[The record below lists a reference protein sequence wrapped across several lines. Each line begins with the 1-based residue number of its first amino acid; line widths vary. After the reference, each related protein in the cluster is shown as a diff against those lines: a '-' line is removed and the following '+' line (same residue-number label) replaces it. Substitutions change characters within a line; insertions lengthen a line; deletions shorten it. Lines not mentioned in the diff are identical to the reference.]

1 MIERFA
7 EVMVLERERM
17 TLRRL
22 ARVFSFY
29 MGDRIEVGDASAYIF
44 HYART
49 QGYKIPPYP
58 LAGNGEIK
66 QFFADQHVHDIPS
79 WYEKL
84 GVDWEQYERLNQKT
98 IVVVSNAR
106 FKHKA
111 FFLDGL
117 LCKHDKGFYPL
128 EESGVALRLSDEQL
142 EGLLDAIFDFLLKST
157 DGEDAF

>member
-7 EVMVLERERM
+7 QVMMLERERM

-29 MGDRIEVGDASAYIF
+29 MGDRIEVGDASRYIF
-44 HYART
+44 HYARS
-49 QGYKIPPYP
+49 QGYKIPAYP

-66 QFFADQHVHDIPS
+66 QFFADQGVRNIPE

-84 GVDWEQYERLNQKT
+84 GVGREQYERLNQQT
-98 IVVVSNAR
+98 IVVVSNVR
-106 FKHKA
+106 FKRKA
-111 FFLDGL
+111 FFLEGL

-128 EESGVALRLSDEQL
+128 EESGVPLRLTDHQL
-142 EGLLDAIFDFLLKST
+142 EGLLEDIFAYLQSPIDDANVL
-157 DGEDAF
+157 